1 MKNVLI
7 VDDDTIMRV
16 TLRSLISWEKFGLQI
31 AGECNSGAQAL
42 EYLSSHTVDLMITDV
57 KMPEMS
63 GIELLRSLQDGKK
76 TPVTIMLSGYDEY
89 DLVREAFRLG
99 AYDYLMKADLNK
111 KNIECLI
118 TEINRKFWH
127 GVVEEGGI
135 QEETEGSKPE
145 FQMPDCGTYGIVI
158 LEIDDFQR
166 QAVRFQEDLDGLLE
180 RPMWDLA
187 AQIPKIKRNGKVM
200 TVQHGHYVLFY
211 AVTMSEGYHS
221 EIVGL
226 VRRLQTIWKNY
237 MNLLVSA
244 AVCEAKEAADLKET
258 IEFGENLL
266 LLSPLE
272 GMMSLHTEWEK
283 RSIAERL
290 EKSKKKYGKFLSLL
304 YDLNEPGS
312 EREKL
317 ILFQSME
324 ELPLETAK
332 EECLSLIALLA
343 LKFREYDGDFYRI
356 FPEDVNYY
364 EKVGRLLT
372 MTELERWFNNYSSWI
387 LEYLKQQTSGIQTDL
402 ILRAKRFV
410 ADNYSNPE
418 LTLKTVADYVD
429 LNEKYFST
437 KFTQKT
443 GGTFRDYLT
452 SLRLEKAEY
461 LLKRT
466 DLKIYEICDQ
476 IGYNNVEHFNRMFKR
491 MIGKSPNG
499 YRKDSGN
506 FAPDEGTDKTS
517 RN

>member
-1 MKNVLI
+1 MKKVLI

-16 TLRSLISWEKFGLQI
+16 TLRSIISWEKYGLEI
-31 AGECNSGAQAL
+31 VRECNSGLQAL
-42 EYLSSHTVDLMITDV
+42 EYLNSHDIDLLITDV

-63 GIELLRSLQDGKK
+63 GIELLRSLQEEKK
-76 TPVTIMLSGYDEY
+76 MPVTIMLSGYDEY
-89 DLVREAFRLG
+89 ELVREAFRLG
-99 AYDYLMKADLNK
+99 AYDYLIKADMNK
-111 KNIECLI
+111 KKIECLL
-118 TEINRKFWH
+118 TEIIKKFWH
-127 GVVEEGGI
+127 GIVDTEVIEEAE
-135 QEETEGSKPE
+135 QKSSQ
-145 FQMPDCGTYGIVI
+145 FQMPDQGTYGIII

-180 RPMWDLA
+180 KPMWELA

-211 AVTMSEGYHS
+211 AVSQKEGYHS
-221 EIVGL
+221 NIVAL
-226 VRRLQTIWKNY
+226 VRRMQTIWKNY

-244 AVCEAKEAADLKET
+244 AVCEVRAASKLKEA
-258 IEFGENLL
+258 IELGENLL

-272 GMMSLHTEWEK
+272 GMMSFHTEWEK
-283 RSIAERL
+283 RGIAERL
-290 EKSKKKYGKFLSLL
+290 EKSKKKYEKFLSLL

-317 ILFQSME
+317 IFFQSME
-324 ELPLETAK
+324 ALPLEMAK

-343 LKFREYDGDFYRI
+343 LKFREYNGDFYRI

-364 EKVGRLLT
+364 EKIGRLLS
-372 MTELERWFNNYSSWI
+372 MTELERWFNNYLSWI
-387 LEYLKQQTSGIQTDL
+387 LEYLKQQTNGIQTDL

-418 LTLKTVADYVD
+418 LTLKTVADYVG

-443 GGTFRDYLT
+443 GSTFRDYLT

-466 DLKIYEICDQ
+466 DLKIYEVCDQ

-491 MIGKSPNG
+491 MTGRSPSG

-506 FAPDEGTDKTS
+506 SAPDEGTDKTS